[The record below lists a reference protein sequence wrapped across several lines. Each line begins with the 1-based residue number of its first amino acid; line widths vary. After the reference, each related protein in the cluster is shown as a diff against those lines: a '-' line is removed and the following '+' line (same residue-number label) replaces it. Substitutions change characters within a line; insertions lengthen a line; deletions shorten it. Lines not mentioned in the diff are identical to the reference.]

1 MCTVVRSLLL
11 GYSSC
16 FYFTY
21 VGYLNFVCGGTG
33 VVSVLNTELHCSF
46 SFCNKNKTFKK
57 KKATVSK
64 IFQFSYPF
72 LFVLSHVAYNMD
84 NV

>member
-57 KKATVSK
+57 KK
-64 IFQFSYPF
+64 SYSVKDLPVLLS
-72 LFVLSHVAYNMD
+72 LFVCAVSCCL
-84 NV
+84 